1 MHYLYIYTRNILT
14 NESYS
19 NGDQSSQN
27 TGYFQG
33 RTVNWEVSHH
43 VKSQIVRHSVPWMKS
58 PNHTKIPIFDGE
70 TCHNCTHGV
79 LVSRFL

>member
-43 VKSQIVRHSVPWMKS
+43 VKSQFCSLDEITKPYQN
-58 PNHTKIPIFDGE
+58 PNF
-70 TCHNCTHGV
+70 
-79 LVSRFL
+79 

>member
-1 MHYLYIYTRNILT
+1 MVINHPKYRLF
-14 NESYS
+14 SGS
-19 NGDQSSQN
+19 NCELGGQSSCQI
-27 TGYFQG
+27 T
-33 RTVNWEVSHH
+33 
-43 VKSQIVRHSVPWMKS
+43 IVRHSVPWMKS

>member
-43 VKSQIVRHSVPWMKS
+43 VKSQLYAILFP
-58 PNHTKIPIFDGE
+58 G
-70 TCHNCTHGV
+70 
-79 LVSRFL
+79 